1 MMLFMF
7 ISPVSALNDGAYL
20 VSRSTSY
27 TNPLTGK
34 TEDGGENIALGESM
48 VGNIVESKLLVE
60 QTNGKYYITVG
71 LGLAS
76 NVSNVRFKV
85 MTSSGSMSSVSATK
99 TGSSSANGDTV
110 NHYRL
115 QVSFL
120 ELYISPI
127 MYVNPMGRDVQF
139 FIKPNISSAIAGT
152 GVYNSQMIPQ
162 NTETSTSQNTQS
174 NTSKPTTN
182 QTTQEETTKETQ
194 TSETTEIQQA
204 TVGTITKESL
214 MENATGLSNHL
225 INSKGKVDKKL
236 KLFSENFMKFDAA
249 LRQDYTKVE
258 IPVMLSQV
266 LWAISVPFQTA
277 ILGHLSSDAI
287 AANSVATTFYQYL
300 KVIVVAM
307 SSSSAVMIGSA
318 VGRGDMKRIKSDA
331 RTLAVI
337 DVLIGAA
344 LGLALF
350 LLRKPLLTLYNLNDS
365 ALVMADQL
373 IIVMSFIMVGMS
385 YQMPTNGGIIR
396 GSGSIAYSM
405 KVDLIST
412 WGIVIPLSM
421 FMAFVVKASPAVVV
435 CCLNADQIFK
445 CVPAFLKCNYGHWIK
460 NMTN

>member
-1 MMLFMF
+1 MKKILQINIILMMLFMF

-48 VGNIVESKLLVE
+48 VSNIVESQLLVE

-115 QVSFL
+115 QVSSL

-174 NTSKPTTN
+174 NTSKPTN
-182 QTTQEETTKETQ
+182 QTTQEETTKESQ

-214 MENATGLSNHL
+214 MENTTGLSNHI

-236 KLFSENFMKFDAA
+236 KLTVKNLK
-249 LRQDYTKVE
+249 QTTKKSTTKKDNTLLIVG
-258 IPVMLSQV
+258 ICIV
-266 LWAISVPFQTA
+266 F
-277 ILGHLSSDAI
+277 ILGGI
-287 AANSVATTFYQYL
+287 FYV
-300 KVIVVAM
+300 K
-307 SSSSAVMIGSA
+307 
-318 VGRGDMKRIKSDA
+318 KIK
-331 RTLAVI
+331 
-337 DVLIGAA
+337 
-344 LGLALF
+344 
-350 LLRKPLLTLYNLNDS
+350 K
-365 ALVMADQL
+365 
-373 IIVMSFIMVGMS
+373 
-385 YQMPTNGGIIR
+385 
-396 GSGSIAYSM
+396 
-405 KVDLIST
+405 
-412 WGIVIPLSM
+412 
-421 FMAFVVKASPAVVV
+421 
-435 CCLNADQIFK
+435 
-445 CVPAFLKCNYGHWIK
+445 
-460 NMTN
+460 

>member
-1 MMLFMF
+1 MKKILQINIILMMLFMF

-48 VGNIVESKLLVE
+48 VSNIVESQLLVE

-115 QVSFL
+115 QVSSL

-152 GVYNSQMIPQ
+152 GIYNSQMIPQ

-174 NTSKPTTN
+174 NTSKPTN
-182 QTTQEETTKETQ
+182 QTTQEETTKESQ

-236 KLFSENFMKFDAA
+236 KLTVKNLKHT
-249 LRQDYTKVE
+249 TKESTTKKDNTLLIVG
-258 IPVMLSQV
+258 ICI
-266 LWAISVPFQTA
+266 AF
-277 ILGHLSSDAI
+277 ILGGI
-287 AANSVATTFYQYL
+287 FYV
-300 KVIVVAM
+300 K
-307 SSSSAVMIGSA
+307 
-318 VGRGDMKRIKSDA
+318 KIK
-331 RTLAVI
+331 
-337 DVLIGAA
+337 
-344 LGLALF
+344 
-350 LLRKPLLTLYNLNDS
+350 K
-365 ALVMADQL
+365 
-373 IIVMSFIMVGMS
+373 
-385 YQMPTNGGIIR
+385 
-396 GSGSIAYSM
+396 
-405 KVDLIST
+405 
-412 WGIVIPLSM
+412 
-421 FMAFVVKASPAVVV
+421 
-435 CCLNADQIFK
+435 
-445 CVPAFLKCNYGHWIK
+445 
-460 NMTN
+460 